1 MQTPQDPTP
10 VPAAVVALLHRA
22 RTGMLFNVATRSP
35 HTEQFNF
42 WQGYAKALN
51 DLTSGVGDAL
61 AAKDFALQG
70 YQGPSMLAAA
80 ASCLDIDIY
89 CLSRAAVVQRL
100 AQAGI
105 EVASDEVANTDI
117 GTARQLEN
125 SAVAAI
131 NLHSEHS
138 AHLVDV
144 NDDSVVHVAPLIV
157 FGVDI
162 QPNGIVTRVHAA

>member
-1 MQTPQDPTP
+1 M
-10 VPAAVVALLHRA
+10 V
-22 RTGMLFNVATRSP
+22 FNVATRSP

-51 DLTSGVGDAL
+51 DLTSGVGDVL

-70 YQGPSMLAAA
+70 YQMPRMLTAA
-80 ASCLDIDIY
+80 ASCLHIDVY
-89 CLSRAAVVQRL
+89 FLSRAAVVQRL

-117 GTARQLEN
+117 GTAGQLEN

-138 AHLVDV
+138 THLVDV
-144 NDDSVVHVAPLIV
+144 DDDSVVHVAPIV
-157 FGVDI
+157 VIGVDI
-162 QPNGIVTRVHAA
+162 QLNGIVTRVHAA